1 MSGDDLVRKAQAAA
15 RAARLLND
23 AGDFDGCAN
32 RAYYAMFDMARAFL
46 VARHGLATDAI
57 KTHSGLIS
65 AFSRLGVKQDGLP
78 VDLGRWLNQAAEAR
92 ASADYDTRSVN
103 HATATVLLSN
113 MDRFIASLST
123 EMGADKGGNP

>member
-1 MSGDDLVRKAQAAA
+1 MSADALVRKAQTAA
-15 RAARLLND
+15 RAARLLHE

-32 RAYYAMFDMARAFL
+32 RAYYAMFDVARAYR
-46 VARHGLATDAI
+46 VARHGLTTDAI
-57 KTHSGLIS
+57 RTHSGLIS

-78 VDLGRWLNQAAEAR
+78 VDLGRWQNQAAEAR
-92 ASADYDTRSVN
+92 ASADYDTRNVN